1 MLQRLIPHLV
11 ALVVMFLST
20 FLLYSPYFLDGKV
33 LNQSDNVRAHGMQAE
48 INKYEKDSSQVI
60 LWTQSMFSGMPT
72 YQIKPPDRGNYTRYV
87 LQALMLYK
95 GMAMVPVLIFMA
107 MFCTYFLLIV
117 LGVDWRLAIA
127 GSLCYGLSTFYC
139 DIADAG
145 HSTKMM
151 ALGLLPGVF
160 MGAILTLRSKY
171 LLGGALF
178 GLFLGMELYV
188 NHIQIT
194 YYGFI
199 ILGVLCL
206 IKLWHAIKIQQFKPI
221 GLSFLTLAVAG
232 LLGLAANASRLMT
245 TYEYS
250 KETIRGKSELASKA
264 GKGEGLDE
272 NYAFDFSYSLSESM
286 SILVPNIHGGGV
298 SQTYR
303 GTKTYERV
311 YNDIISNL
319 NKEGYS
325 SDEAK
330 RTAEQQV
337 GSLFY
342 WGGQPWVG
350 VAIYFGAVICFLF
363 VMGMFLIQGPYKI
376 WLALGA
382 FITLMIAWGNHFFV
396 NDFLFKYF
404 PMFNKFR
411 AVSMS
416 LGISQLFFVLL
427 AIWGLQELMNPA
439 IATEKKKKALIYA
452 AGIAGGISLLILL
465 FSAKFSF
472 DGKND
477 SKYGADLV
485 GLLKE
490 DRASLLRADAM
501 RSIFFIGLSFAAAWL
516 FIKGKLKSNVAI
528 LGICLL
534 AVLDIWMVDK
544 RSLYPEKFESP
555 TVKEAEAKPA
565 PVDVQIQNDK
575 DPYFRVLDLRG
586 GNPFTNAGTSFFH
599 KSLGGYHAAKLMLY
613 QELIE
618 KYLSNPGKYLNVLS
632 MLNAKYIIQGEN
644 EKAVAIPNPQALG
657 NAWFV
662 RQIQTVP
669 TADAEL
675 DSLGNLNP
683 KLKAIVR
690 DTYKD
695 EIAKLSSGTDSSASI
710 SLTHYNPDKMTYKYK
725 SGTDQLAV
733 FSEVYYPPAKG
744 WKMKLDGKPYDDFFK
759 VNYLLRGLV
768 VPSGEHTLEMS
779 FEPKSFFTGEAISK
793 SASILL
799 LILTLASLIW
809 YFWKEGLPEVAQMH
823 DMVVVGDKP
832 KKAVP
837 GKGAKR

>member
-1 MLQRLIPHLV
+1 MIQRLLPHII
-11 ALVVMFLST
+11 AVVVIFFST

-33 LNQSDNVRAHGMQAE
+33 LNQSDNVRAHAMQSE
-48 INKYEKDSSQVI
+48 ITKYEKESGESI

-72 YQIKPPDRGNYTRYV
+72 YQIRPPDRGNYTRYV
-87 LQALMLYK
+87 LRALMLNQ
-95 GMAMVPVLIFMA
+95 GMAMVPILIFLA

-117 LGVDWRLAIA
+117 LGVDWRLSIVGA
-127 GSLCYGLSTFYC
+127 LCYGLSTFYC

-160 MGAILTLRSKY
+160 MGAILTLRGKY

-178 GLFLGMELYV
+178 GLFLAIELYV

-206 IKLWHAIKIQQFKPI
+206 IKLWHAIKIKQYKPI
-221 GLSFLTLAVAG
+221 AISFLTLAVAG

-264 GKGEGLDE
+264 DKGGGLDAD
-272 NYAFDFSYSLSESM
+272 YAFDFSYSLSESM
-286 SILVPNIHGGGV
+286 SLLVPNIYGGGV
-298 SQTYR
+298 SQTYK
-303 GTKTYERV
+303 GTKTYDRI

-325 SDEAK
+325 SDDAK
-330 RTAEQQV
+330 KAAEQQI

-363 VMGMFLIQGPYKI
+363 VLGMFLIQGPYKI
-376 WLALGA
+376 WLATGA
-382 FITLMIAWGNHFFV
+382 FLALMFAWGNHFFV
-396 NDFLFKYF
+396 NDLLFKYF

-416 LGISQLFFVLL
+416 LGISQLFFVIL
-427 AIWGLQELMNPA
+427 AVWGLQELMNPA
-439 IATEKKKKALIYA
+439 VAFEKKKKAILFA
-452 AGIAGGISLLILL
+452 AGITGGLALLVL
-465 FSAKFSF
+465 FLGSGMSF

-490 DRASLLRADAM
+490 DRASLLRSDAM
-501 RSIFFIGLSFAAAWL
+501 RTILFIGLSALAAWF
-516 FIKGKLKSNVAI
+516 FIKGRLKSNVAI
-528 LGICLL
+528 LGIGIL

-544 RSLYPEKFESP
+544 RSLYPAKFESP
-555 TVKEAEAKPA
+555 SVKEAEAKPTE
-565 PVDVQIQNDK
+565 VDKQIMNDK

-586 GNPFTNAGTSFFH
+586 NPFTNASTSFFH
-599 KSLGGYHAAKLMLY
+599 KSIGGYHAAKLMLY

-618 KYLSNPGKYLNVLS
+618 KYLSNPGKYINVLS
-632 MLNAKYIIQGEN
+632 MLNTKYIIQGEN
-644 EKAVAIPNPQALG
+644 EKAVAFPNPQAAG
-657 NAWFV
+657 NVWFV
-662 RQIQTVP
+662 KQIQTVP

-675 DSLGNLNP
+675 DSLGNLSP
-683 KLKAIVR
+683 KQKAIVR

-695 EIAKLSSGTDSSASI
+695 KISKIPANTDTAASI
-710 SLTHYNPDKMTYKYK
+710 AMTKYHPDKMTYKYK
-725 SGTDQLAV
+725 SGTEQLAV

-744 WKMKLDGKPYDDFFK
+744 WNMKLDGKPYDDFFK
-759 VNYLLRGLV
+759 VDFLLRGLV
-768 VPSGEHTLEMS
+768 VPAGEHTLEMS
-779 FEPKSFFTGEAISK
+779 FEPKSFYTGEAISK
-793 SASILL
+793 IASVILIL
-799 LILTLASLIW
+799 LTLASLIW
-809 YFWKEGLPEVAQMH
+809 YFMKEGLPEVSQMH
-823 DMVVVGDKP
+823 DMAIVNDKP
-832 KKAVP
+832 KKATP
-837 GKGAKR
+837 GKGAKK